1 MACSKIDRN
10 ERHGSK
16 KEERNLRIESILHN
30 KQPFSLVS
38 PTPFVALISISRIR
52 ACGSE
57 EPTDES
63 DESMLRPG
71 TGIQL
76 FGLPPAQ
83 SSFEKAKGVV
93 VSFNSRLDRYIV
105 CLDDGRGKWRLARRH
120 VVRQNATIS
129 ELISAVHGFEG
140 VAQNEVVQLECIHG
154 EARVFELNTALIKE
168 PAKIE
173 SKCDGN
179 NSQWSVAADL
189 QLVVRATCN
198 RLQPMHTPM
207 HTRANTHSP
216 TFASRSTARPVEES
230 NAARQVNEND
240 VRIAKEE
247 RLVNDRGVQASPS

>member
-1 MACSKIDRN
+1 
-10 ERHGSK
+10 
-16 KEERNLRIESILHN
+16 
-30 KQPFSLVS
+30 
-38 PTPFVALISISRIR
+38 
-52 ACGSE
+52 
-57 EPTDES
+57 
-63 DESMLRPG
+63 MLRPG

-154 EARVFELNTALIKE
+154 EARVFELVNALIQL
-168 PAKIE
+168 PAREAKNDP
-173 SKCDGN
+173 S
-179 NSQWSVAADL
+179 SQWSVAADL

-198 RLQPMHTPM
+198 RLQLM

-216 TFASRSTARPVEES
+216 TFASRSAARPMEEPHS
-230 NAARQVNEND
+230 AE
-240 VRIAKEE
+240 
-247 RLVNDRGVQASPS
+247 

>member
-57 EPTDES
+57 EPTDKS

-154 EARVFELNTALIKE
+154 EARVFELVNALIQL
-168 PAKIE
+168 PAREAKN
-173 SKCDGN
+173 DP

-189 QLVVRATCN
+189 QLVVRCLASETHAHSCKHSQSHV
-198 RLQPMHTPM
+198 RIT
-207 HTRANTHSP
+207 THSS
-216 TFASRSTARPVEES
+216 TNGSAALSRASR
-230 NAARQVNEND
+230 
-240 VRIAKEE
+240 
-247 RLVNDRGVQASPS
+247 

>member
-1 MACSKIDRN
+1 M
-10 ERHGSK
+10 
-16 KEERNLRIESILHN
+16 
-30 KQPFSLVS
+30 
-38 PTPFVALISISRIR
+38 
-52 ACGSE
+52 
-57 EPTDES
+57 
-63 DESMLRPG
+63 
-71 TGIQL
+71 
-76 FGLPPAQ
+76 
-83 SSFEKAKGVV
+83 
-93 VSFNSRLDRYIV
+93 SFNSRLDRYIV

-154 EARVFELNTALIKE
+154 EARVFELITALIKE

-198 RLQPMHTPM
+198 RLQLM

-216 TFASRSTARPVEES
+216 TFASQPTARPMEVPHS
-230 NAARQVNEND
+230 AGQVDENHTG
-240 VRIAKEE
+240 IPKEGW
-247 RLVNDRGVQASPS
+247 LGDS

>member
-1 MACSKIDRN
+1 
-10 ERHGSK
+10 
-16 KEERNLRIESILHN
+16 
-30 KQPFSLVS
+30 
-38 PTPFVALISISRIR
+38 
-52 ACGSE
+52 
-57 EPTDES
+57 
-63 DESMLRPG
+63 MLRPG

-154 EARVFELNTALIKE
+154 EARVFELVNALTQI
-168 PAKIE
+168 PAREAKNDP
-173 SKCDGN
+173 S
-179 NSQWSVAADL
+179 SQWSVAADL

-198 RLQPMHTPM
+198 R
-207 HTRANTHSP
+207 
-216 TFASRSTARPVEES
+216 RSTHAHS
-230 NAARQVNEND
+230 C
-240 VRIAKEE
+240 KH
-247 RLVNDRGVQASPS
+247 

>member
-1 MACSKIDRN
+1 
-10 ERHGSK
+10 
-16 KEERNLRIESILHN
+16 
-30 KQPFSLVS
+30 
-38 PTPFVALISISRIR
+38 
-52 ACGSE
+52 
-57 EPTDES
+57 
-63 DESMLRPG
+63 MLRPG

-154 EARVFELNTALIKE
+154 EARVFELITALIKE

-179 NSQWSVAADL
+179 DSQWSVAADL
-189 QLVVRATCN
+189 QLVVRELAIAFNPCTLVQTLTLTQSHI
-198 RLQPMHTPM
+198 RVTIDSS
-207 HTRANTHSP
+207 TSGRVE
-216 TFASRSTARPVEES
+216 RS
-230 NAARQVNEND
+230 
-240 VRIAKEE
+240 
-247 RLVNDRGVQASPS
+247 QASQ